1 MKRHIGGNHVGEG
14 TYWNLRNGS
23 LVELKDIGVLPG
35 GGDTAYLRIPFSL
48 LFLGGIC
55 YGGLYIVFLP
65 VTIIVMSV
73 YLMGR
78 RIFGGILEQMRTSVS
93 FGWRPTEAYLA
104 GKNKKEKKNHENHD
118 HETKTGTEK

>member
-1 MKRHIGGNHVGEG
+1 MKKHNGGHQVGEG
-14 TYWNLRNGS
+14 TYWNLSSGS
-23 LVELKDIGVLPG
+23 LVEMKDIGILPG
-35 GGDTAYLRIPFSL
+35 DRETAYYRIPFSL
-48 LFLGGIC
+48 LFVGGIF

-78 RIFGGILEQMRTSVS
+78 KIFGGILDQLRTSVS

-104 GKNKKEKKNHENHD
+104 GKNKKEKKNHE
-118 HETKTGTEK
+118 TKE